1 MAGQAGRYSI
11 SSKSQPVTERR
22 NMDKAEFEQ
31 WLEVTKSS
39 RHRWVEDEV
48 TRLNGKGALYYTG
61 GENGLFMR
69 IGTDGMLRAGTY
81 EGAIPHIGEALFTVK
96 AEKQFD
102 SWNEVFQQA
111 LEAGG
116 IKFLMDILS
125 DDRAEQPVL
134 SL

>member
-1 MAGQAGRYSI
+1 
-11 SSKSQPVTERR
+11 
-22 NMDKAEFEQ
+22 
-31 WLEVTKSS
+31 
-39 RHRWVEDEV
+39 
-48 TRLNGKGALYYTG
+48 
-61 GENGLFMR
+61 MR

-96 AEKQFD
+96 AEKKFD
-102 SWNEVFQQA
+102 SWNEAFQQA

-116 IKFLMDILS
+116 VQFFNGHTF